1 MLIGEKMAEKTN
13 YQPSYGMA
21 EVVVL
26 KCVFYHGQKRLK
38 QAEVASSWERWWYDY
53 EQRE

>member
-1 MLIGEKMAEKTN
+1 MAII
-13 YQPSYGMA
+13 SLA

-38 QAEVASSWERWWYDY
+38 QAEVASSGERWWVMVMVMVMVFIAVTTSKSF
-53 EQRE
+53 